1 MKICKKHVNGKKT
14 VYTYN
19 IIYIYV
25 KIWINYTISAVIE
38 KLNYKKGIIEPCFF
52 FVFKRKKHNQDKC
65 SCSSWK

>member
-52 FVFKRKKHNQDKC
+52 RIQKKETQ
-65 SCSSWK
+65 SR